1 MHMTFDCKRINQ
13 FLLSQRYSNCMHWD
27 DGSADSS
34 FEPRCVGI
42 LSFETGESCEYAVHG
57 IDISGPFV

>member
-1 MHMTFDCKRINQ
+1 
-13 FLLSQRYSNCMHWD
+13 MHWD

-34 FEPRCVGI
+34 FEPRYVGI